1 MNSEQELAIE
11 EVSNDIW
18 NDNLWFRKLS
28 EESKKAVAQTIW
40 LMRTDRINGKVRFAK
55 TMVAEIDALLL
66 NKEVANA

>member
-1 MNSEQELAIE
+1 MNSEQELAIA

-18 NDNLWFRKLS
+18 NDNLWFRKRS

>member
-1 MNSEQELAIE
+1 MNSEQELAIA

>member
-1 MNSEQELAIE
+1 MNSEQEMAIA

-18 NDNLWFRKLS
+18 NDNLWFRKLP
-28 EESKKAVAQTIW
+28 EESKKAVAQTVW
-40 LMRTDRINGKVRFAK
+40 LMRTDRIKGKVRFAK